1 MKSLKI
7 TIFFISLLSI
17 SFLMSCGGG
26 SEEPNNTIEE
36 AVEIS
41 FNTITDFTLSPEKDQ
56 DWFKFEVTEPGYIR
70 VMISNIPEDMQ
81 VELRFAKYKEW
92 EGDKEDWISD
102 DMKAPTAIVVPEKGT
117 YYLLITERYGE
128 KEIKEKM
135 QLKVEFIKE
144 FDEFEPNNEIETAK
158 KVEFGSNFKAA
169 IFPRGDIEWFKI
181 VAEAPG
187 YIRIQSKDVPEDLP
201 LEVEFYT
208 YDEWAEPKMNVIRE
222 SQEMPSACFLP
233 KAGEYFF
240 SIKERYNDN
249 YLTDLFDLKIEFLEL
264 KDKNEPNNDFKQ
276 AKEIAK
282 GDTINLS
289 IYPVGDKDYYKINI
303 TAADTLKFYAKDS
316 KDVVP
321 QVSLF
326 TINPEQED
334 ELIEYKE
341 EKNMPVKYNVE
352 PGVYYIL
359 INDEYNDAAN
369 YENFEIRIE

>member
-1 MKSLKI
+1 MKPLKI

-41 FNTITDFTLSPEKDQ
+41 FNSITEFTISPVKDH

-70 VMISNIPEDMQ
+70 VMISNQPDDPTIK
-81 VELRFAKYKEW
+81 VRFAKYKEW
-92 EGDKEDWISD
+92 EGDKEDWISEEMD
-102 DMKAPTAIVVPEKGT
+102 LPTAIVVPEKGT
-117 YYLLITERYGE
+117 YYILLNENYDE
-128 KEIKEKM
+128 NEIKEKM

-144 FDEFEPNNEIETAK
+144 FDEFEPNNEIENAK

-169 IFPRGDIEWFKI
+169 IFPKGDIEWFKV

-187 YIRIQSKDVPEDLP
+187 YIRIQSNNVPEELL
-201 LEVEFYT
+201 LEVGFYI
-208 YDEWAEPKMNVIRE
+208 YDEWAEPKMNEIRINE
-222 SQEMPSACFLP
+222 EMPSACFLP

-240 SIKERYNDN
+240 RIKEKYNEK

-289 IYPVGDKDYYKINI
+289 IYPLGDKDYYKITV
-303 TAADTLKFYAKDS
+303 TAADTLKFYAKNS

-326 TINPEQED
+326 TINPEQAD

-341 EKNMPVKYNVE
+341 EKNIPVKYNVE

-359 INDEYNDAAN
+359 INDEYEDAAN